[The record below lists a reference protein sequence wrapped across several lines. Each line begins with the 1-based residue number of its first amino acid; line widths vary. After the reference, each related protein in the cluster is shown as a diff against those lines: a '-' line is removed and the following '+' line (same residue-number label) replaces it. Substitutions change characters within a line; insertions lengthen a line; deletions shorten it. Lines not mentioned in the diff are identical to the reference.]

1 MADQNKKSLS
11 YKIQKNPFMFVL
23 LIIVMAVALFGI
35 VNLVPVIQERI
46 KASDSETTTAAVE
59 ETVGATE
66 EDRTITVNNV
76 KNYLNTITS
85 VKAEKTDKGVAVT
98 VEFKDNAALLKEH
111 SATNVNAPGVVPV
124 FCFYLN
130 DGTQLNCPGEVKLNG
145 ERNTAVYYLNDITDY
160 ANVIALVDDV
170 TVTNENVLES
180 KFNICLQ
187 NKNQTTPTKTV
198 IGNYGKSVEELKN
211 AENYKANAVSLAEG
225 VKDVQII
232 KKGEFVWLDIYFADE
247 LSYVELNNDFITNF
261 VCFGF
266 SKDGANYK
274 YDFITTKYDSLN
286 MIRCKFDTYSLKVV
300 ADEIGD
306 NAITVDGL
314 FTDYPISVWTSDY
327 DNEIDLFCLN
337 SVTNIKDNL
346 DSGVTEEST
355 EATEDS
361 TDTSETTEATE

>member
-23 LIIVMAVALFGI
+23 LIIVLLVALFGI
-35 VNLVPVIQERI
+35 ANLVPVIKENL
-46 KASDSETTTAAVE
+46 KDPDTETTTAVAE

-66 EDRTITVNNV
+66 EDKTITVNNV

-85 VKAEKTDKGVAVT
+85 VKAEKTDKGIAVT
-98 VEFKDNAALLKEH
+98 VEFKDNASLLKEH
-111 SATNVNAPGVVPV
+111 AATNVNAPGVVPV
-124 FCFYLN
+124 FCFYLK

-170 TVTNENVLES
+170 TVTNENILEN

-187 NKNQTTPTKTV
+187 TKTQIAPSKTV
-198 IGNYGKSVEELKN
+198 IGNFGKSVEELKN
-211 AENYKANAVSLAEG
+211 ADKYKADAVSLTEG
-225 VKDVQII
+225 VKDVRIVKNEKFI
-232 KKGEFVWLDIYFADE
+232 WLDIYFEDE

-266 SKDGANYK
+266 SDGGANYK
-274 YDFITTKYDSLN
+274 HDFIITKYDSLN

-300 ADEIGD
+300 ADEIG
-306 NAITVDGL
+306 NSTLTVDGL

-355 EATEDS
+355 EATDDT

>member
-1 MADQNKKSLS
+1 MADNKKSLS
-11 YKIQKNPFMFVL
+11 YKFQKNPFMFVL
-23 LIIVMAVALFGI
+23 LIIVIAVALFGI
-35 VNLVPVIQERI
+35 VNLVPVIKENI
-46 KASDSETTTAAVE
+46 KGSDTETTTAAVE

-66 EDRTITVNNV
+66 EDKSIPLNNV
-76 KNYLNTITS
+76 KNYIDTITS

-98 VEFKDNAALLKEH
+98 VEYKDNASLLKEH

-160 ANVIALVDDV
+160 ANVISVVEDT
-170 TVTNENVLES
+170 TVTNENLFEN

-198 IGNYGKSVEELKN
+198 VGNYGKSVEDLNN
-211 AENYKANAVSLAEG
+211 ADNYKADAVSLAEG
-225 VKDVQII
+225 VKEVQIV
-232 KKGEFVWLDIYFADE
+232 KKGEFLWLDIYFEDE

-266 SKDGANYK
+266 SDGGVNYK
-274 YDFITTKYDSLN
+274 YDFIITKYDSLN
-286 MIRCKFDTYSLKVV
+286 MIRCKFDAYSLKVV

-306 NAITVDGL
+306 STLTVDSL
-314 FTDYPISVWTSDY
+314 FTDYAISVWTSDY

-346 DSGVTEEST
+346 DSGVAEEST

-361 TDTSETTEATE
+361 TEASEETE

>member
-1 MADQNKKSLS
+1 MAERNKKSLS

-23 LIIVMAVALFGI
+23 LIIVIVVALFGVI
-35 VNLVPVIQERI
+35 NLVPAI
-46 KASDSETTTAAVE
+46 KETFKSSENETTTKAVE
-59 ETVGATE
+59 ETVGATQ
-66 EDRTITVNNV
+66 EDKTIPVKNV

-98 VEFKDNAALLKEH
+98 VEFKDNASLLKEH
-111 SATNVNAPGVVPV
+111 SATNVNAPGVIPV

-130 DGTQLNCPGEVKLNG
+130 DGTQLNCPGELKLNG
-145 ERNTAVYYLNDITDY
+145 ERNSAVYYLNDITDY
-160 ANVIALVDDV
+160 ANVVALVEEV
-170 TVTNENVLES
+170 TVTNENVLEN

-187 NKNQTTPTKTV
+187 SKTQTIPTKTV
-198 IGNYGKSVEELKN
+198 VGNYGKSIEELNN
-211 AENYKANAVSLAEG
+211 AAEYKANAVSLADG
-225 VKDVQII
+225 VKEVQIV
-232 KKGEFVWLDIYFADE
+232 KNSKFVWLDIYFEDE

-266 SKDGANYK
+266 SEGGANYK
-274 YDFITTKYDSLN
+274 YDFIISKNDSLN

-300 ADEIGD
+300 ADEIG
-306 NAITVDGL
+306 NSALTVDGL

-337 SVTNIKDNL
+337 SVTDIKDNL

-355 EATEDS
+355 DTTQDS
-361 TDTSETTEATE
+361 TDVAETTEAAE

>member
-1 MADQNKKSLS
+1 MADNKKSLS
-11 YKIQKNPFMFVL
+11 YKIQKNPFLFVL
-23 LIIVMAVALFGI
+23 LIIVIAAVLFGV
-35 VNLVPVIQERI
+35 VNFVPVIKENI
-46 KASDSETTTAAVE
+46 KSADTETTTKAVE
-59 ETVGATE
+59 ETVGATQ
-66 EDRTITVNNV
+66 EDKTITINNV
-76 KNYLNTITS
+76 KNYIDTISS
-85 VKAEKTDKGVAVT
+85 VKAERTDKGVAVT
-98 VEFKDNAALLKEH
+98 VEYKDKAALLKEH
-111 SATNVNAPGVVPV
+111 SATNVNAPGVVPI

-160 ANVIALVDDV
+160 ANVISVVEDT
-170 TVTNENVLES
+170 TVTNENILENE
-180 KFNICLQ
+180 FNICLQ

-198 IGNYGKSVEELKN
+198 VGNYGKSVEELNN
-211 AENYKANAVSLAEG
+211 ADSYKADAVSLAEG
-225 VKDVQII
+225 VKEVQIV
-232 KKGEFVWLDIYFADE
+232 KKGEFLWLDIYFEDE

-266 SKDGANYK
+266 SDGGANYK
-274 YDFITTKYDSLN
+274 YDFIITKYDSLN

-306 NAITVDGL
+306 STLTVDGL
-314 FTDYPISVWTSDY
+314 FTNYAISVWTSDY

-361 TDTSETTEATE
+361 TEASEATEETE